1 MPREAVADPA
11 RLPFLYDQVSP
22 ALPIPPLEVPL
33 FERYVRTLRVEPI
46 EDRVPAPVDIEV
58 EA

>member
-1 MPREAVADPA
+1 
-11 RLPFLYDQVSP
+11 LPFLYDQVSP
-22 ALPIPPLEVPL
+22 VLPIPPLEVPL
-33 FERYVRTLRVEPI
+33 FERYVRTLCVEPI